1 MCDTKSFK
9 LTLDTAGQQHSKQN
23 PNWTLLKNINHQVS
37 QRLIQAVFFIIN
49 LAIHFGNYYLL
60 K

>member
-9 LTLDTAGQQHSKQN
+9 LALDTAGQQRSKQN

-49 LAIHFGNYYLL
+49 LAIHFIQ
-60 K
+60 